1 MAKILGLVP
10 NVFLLGL
17 VSLFNDLSAEMIYAV
32 MPAFLV
38 GVLGAPP
45 LVLGLIEGVADAV
58 ASVFKIVSGWFSD
71 RVRRR
76 KVISVSGYGLS
87 ILTRL
92 GLTFVANFFQV
103 FLIRVLD
110 RVGKGVRESPRD
122 ALLVESVERQDVG
135 RSFGYLRAMDQ
146 VGGILGPA
154 AALILLPVIAYDYR
168 LLFLIGFLVG
178 IFVLV
183 SFIFVR
189 EPKKSVVPDGA
200 PRPPLSFSLKAFNKP
215 FKHFIASIFIFG
227 LGAMPISLMLLKAQ
241 ATGRDGLNI
250 PLMYLIYSVAFAI
263 AAVPFGKLSDR
274 IGERKVMAA
283 GFFLAIIAY
292 LILGRSS
299 SLGFIILGF
308 VIFGLYSAMTDGVG
322 RAIASKLVEPRQ
334 LASGEGFLGA
344 TLGFASLL
352 AGLAGGLIWTSYGA
366 NSAFI
371 YGAIMMTVGLI
382 LFVSLNSKDSFV

>member
-1 MAKILGLVP
+1 MTKILGLVP

-58 ASVFKIVSGWFSD
+58 ASVLKIISGWFSD
-71 RVRRR
+71 RVKKR

-92 GLTFVANFFQV
+92 GLTFVTNFFQV
-103 FLIRVLD
+103 FAIRVVD

-122 ALLVESVERQDVG
+122 ALLVESVERSDVG

-154 AALILLPVIAYDYR
+154 AALILLPIIAYDYR

-178 IFVLV
+178 IFVLI

-189 EPKKSVVPDGA
+189 EPKKSAVRDGT
-200 PRPPLSFSLKAFNKP
+200 PRPPLSFSLKAFNKN
-215 FKHFIASIFIFG
+215 FKHFIAAIFIFG
-227 LGAMPISLMLLKAQ
+227 LGAMPISLILLKAQ
-241 ATGRDGLNI
+241 DTSPTGLHI
-250 PLMYLIYSVAFAI
+250 PLMYLIYSVAFAV

-274 IGERKVMAA
+274 IGERKVMAV
-283 GFFLAIIAY
+283 GFFLAIVAY
-292 LILGRSS
+292 LILGRAS
-299 SLGFIILGF
+299 SLNFIILGF

-322 RAIASKLVEPRQ
+322 RAIVSKLVAPSL

-344 TLGFASLL
+344 ALGIASLL
-352 AGLAGGLIWTSYGA
+352 AGLAGGWIWTVFGVGT
-366 NSAFI
+366 AFL
-371 YGAIMMTVGLI
+371 YGAIMMTIGLI
-382 LFVSLNSKDSFV
+382 VFLTLNHKTNAV